1 MSDTFIS
8 QDIDIEKTL
17 LVTIDLEW
25 TFEVSAEE
33 DHFQNRYKHYR
44 IIPTRIKILNEV
56 GDSGWVCA
64 KFLSEN
70 DISDVQLEKMRT
82 EAESFDTL
90 I

>member
-8 QDIDIEKTL
+8 QDIDTDKTL

-33 DHFQNRYKHYR
+33 DYFQNRCKHYR
-44 IIPTRIKILNEV
+44 IIPTRFRILNEV
-56 GDSGWVCA
+56 ADSGWVCA

-82 EAESFDTL
+82 EAESFDNL